1 VKLTAEQSPAFWYE
15 LVPMMGVCH
24 DNVLC
29 DMTVAQVNVDIAQF
43 SFSR

>member
-24 DNVLC
+24 DNVC